1 MERTRSSAVV
11 VIALVMA
18 GVCVAQ
24 SFGRFTYGVVLPAVR
39 DDLLGSN
46 RVAGLLGTV
55 NVTAYLA
62 GTVVVAALSTRLA
75 LVPLMRIG
83 LCFSTA
89 GLLLASVAHS
99 GGALAI
105 ALAVMGLGGAAI
117 WIPSPRVAT
126 GALRPSGAAW
136 PQGSSGRAS
145 VSGSCS
151 LAGCPTRCG
160 WVTETTTGVPCT
172 ASRR

>member
-55 NVTAYLA
+55 NVTAYLV
-62 GTVVVAALSTRLA
+62 GRSSSLH
-75 LVPLMRIG
+75 
-83 LCFSTA
+83 C
-89 GLLLASVAHS
+89 
-99 GGALAI
+99 
-105 ALAVMGLGGAAI
+105 
-117 WIPSPRVAT
+117 
-126 GALRPSGAAW
+126 RPAW
-136 PQGSSGRAS
+136 RSSR
-145 VSGSCS
+145 
-151 LAGCPTRCG
+151 
-160 WVTETTTGVPCT
+160 
-172 ASRR
+172 